1 MSAVIIDG
9 KKIASEIQ
17 KKLQKEIE
25 CFSRKPKLAVI
36 LVGDNPASLIYVGN
50 KKKIGEKIG
59 ANTETF
65 QLSPV
70 MTQDALIAFIKE
82 LNQNDE
88 IDGIIVQLPLPPH
101 FNEDEVLKTL
111 APEKDV
117 DGLHPKN
124 LGELFINNTDLKPC
138 TPLACLELIESVCHK
153 IEGKTALIIGR
164 SRLVGKP
171 LAQMLLK
178 KNATVIQ
185 AHSKTTNM
193 KDLCAVADILITA
206 TGKPDLIDPS
216 FIKKGTIVIDVGI
229 TRLENNKIIGDLDFD
244 KIKNIAG
251 AITPVPGGVGPMTVT
266 MLFVNLLNAYKKNL
280 AKNKKIV

>member
-1 MSAVIIDG
+1 MSATIIDG
-9 KKIASEIQ
+9 KKIASKIQEQLKNEIADL
-17 KKLQKEIE
+17 K
-25 CFSRKPKLAVI
+25 RKPKLAVI

-59 ANTETF
+59 ADTEVF

-70 MTQDALIAFIKE
+70 MTEDALISFVEE
-82 LNQNDE
+82 LNQNE
-88 IDGIIVQLPLPPH
+88 NIDGILVQLPLPKH
-101 FNEDEVLKTL
+101 INEDKILEALS
-111 APEKDV
+111 PSKDV

-124 LGELFINNTDLKPC
+124 LGELFISDTDLKPC
-138 TPLACLELIESVCHK
+138 TPLACIELIQSACSN

-171 LAQMLLK
+171 LAQMLMK

-193 KDLCAVADILITA
+193 KELCALADILIAA
-206 TGKPDLIDPS
+206 TGKPHLIDPS
-216 FIKKGTIVIDVGI
+216 FVKKGAVVIDVGI
-229 TRLENNKIIGDLDFD
+229 TRLENNKITGDLDFEE
-244 KIKNIAG
+244 IKKRAG

-266 MLFVNLLNAYKKNL
+266 MLFVNLLNAYKKHL
-280 AKNKKIV
+280 AKKEETV